1 VARARENNVRVNL
14 KLGSRAGKK
23 PNGEVA
29 RAGWAVL
36 APIAAGREG
45 S

>member
-1 VARARENNVRVNL
+1 VARAREKNMLLNL

-23 PNGEVA
+23 PNAEVA
-29 RAGWAVL
+29 RAGWAVS
-36 APIAAGREG
+36 APVDRGG

>member
-1 VARARENNVRVNL
+1 MTGAREKSVLMNL

-29 RAGWAVL
+29 RAGWAVS
-36 APIAAGREG
+36 APVAVDRGG